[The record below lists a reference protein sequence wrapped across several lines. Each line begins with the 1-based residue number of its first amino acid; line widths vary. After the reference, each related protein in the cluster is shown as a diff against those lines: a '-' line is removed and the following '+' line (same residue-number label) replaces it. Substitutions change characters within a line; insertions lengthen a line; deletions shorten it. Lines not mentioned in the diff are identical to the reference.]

1 MSNANY
7 ISYPVM
13 LYCKRCG
20 EMSYHNIEALS
31 QRAAVTENLCFY
43 QNQLEPL
50 QTDRF
55 FDLLKSNR
63 HNFSSNLRA
72 CTFGNSLRHSAT
84 ELTSFF
90 RAPRVNQNDDESVD
104 VNCQN

>member
-43 QNQLEPL
+43 QNQLESL

-63 HNFSSNLRA
+63 HNVCSNLRA
-72 CTFGNSLRHSAT
+72 CTFGNTLRHSAT
-84 ELTSFF
+84 EIDQSEGIPG
-90 RAPRVNQNDDESVD
+90 AGMPE
-104 VNCQN
+104 

>member
-1 MSNANY
+1 MSNVNY

-43 QNQLEPL
+43 QFLKGRCDPVFPDTSEWISESLLLLL
-50 QTDRF
+50 QWLVLPGLISYLQHYIYSDCKLVSPEKT
-55 FDLLKSNR
+55 LSG
-63 HNFSSNLRA
+63 S
-72 CTFGNSLRHSAT
+72 
-84 ELTSFF
+84 
-90 RAPRVNQNDDESVD
+90 
-104 VNCQN
+104 